1 VIRAYFQFLAD
12 PVTLISQQ
20 FILITQ
26 KIDNFAITSN
36 EMKDSKE
43 ILDLIK
49 FTVRKYIPDAEV
61 NLFGSRARNNAGT
74 DSDYDILVV
83 TENELTPKAKLPL
96 KTAIRKDLLE
106 LDIRSDILIQS
117 RREINMK
124 KKLPGHIIRNILKE
138 TVLL

>member
-1 VIRAYFQFLAD
+1 
-12 PVTLISQQ
+12 
-20 FILITQ
+20 
-26 KIDNFAITSN
+26 
-36 EMKDSKE
+36 MKDSKE